1 MIINNLDV
9 NIPSELQHASVAEL
23 IDETGDWKWSA
34 LNNWLP
40 SDILLQIRS
49 FPPPNM
55 NYGQDELM
63 GTRNHCDIFVV
74 SDMYK
79 ILSGIS
85 NMENNPL

>member
-1 MIINNLDV
+1 
-9 NIPSELQHASVAEL
+9 VADL

-55 NYGQDELM
+55 DYGQDELM
-63 GTRNHCDIFVV
+63 GTRNQCDVFVV
-74 SDMYK
+74 SD
-79 ILSGIS
+79 I
-85 NMENNPL
+85 